1 MALRKSNQLTLRT
14 YKKIG
19 KLSPSC
25 AEIFY
30 NTKERGKK
38 HETVDKGTI
47 IRSTTLVLAMA
58 NQVIAIIGA
67 STFANSVW
75 YQIASV
81 VVTVI
86 SSLVSAWEN
95 NDWTYYAKLGTGVLD
110 ALEDGK
116 ITVEEVQ
123 ELLDK
128 HKVEE
133 KTE

>member
-1 MALRKSNQLTLRT
+1 MKQFIA
-14 YKKIG
+14 KIKD
-19 KLSPSC
+19 KL
-25 AEIFY
+25 A
-30 NTKERGKK
+30 TA
-38 HETVDKGTI
+38 DKGTI

>member
-1 MALRKSNQLTLRT
+1 MVNYLRLVRRFFIIRKKEVKSMKQFIA
-14 YKKIG
+14 KIKD
-19 KLSPSC
+19 KL
-25 AEIFY
+25 A
-30 NTKERGKK
+30 
-38 HETVDKGTI
+38 TVDKGTI

-81 VVTVI
+81 VVTMI

>member
-1 MALRKSNQLTLRT
+1 MKQFIA
-14 YKKIG
+14 KIKD
-19 KLSPSC
+19 KL
-25 AEIFY
+25 A
-30 NTKERGKK
+30 
-38 HETVDKGTI
+38 TVDKGTI

-86 SSLVSAWEN
+86 SSLVGAWEN

>member
-1 MALRKSNQLTLRT
+1 MKQFIA
-14 YKKIG
+14 KIKD
-19 KLSPSC
+19 KL
-25 AEIFY
+25 A
-30 NTKERGKK
+30 
-38 HETVDKGTI
+38 TVDKGTI

-58 NQVIAIIGA
+58 NQVIAIIGV

>member
-1 MALRKSNQLTLRT
+1 MKQFIA
-14 YKKIG
+14 KIKD
-19 KLSPSC
+19 KL
-25 AEIFY
+25 A
-30 NTKERGKK
+30 
-38 HETVDKGTI
+38 TVDKGTI

-81 VVTVI
+81 IVTVI

>member
-1 MALRKSNQLTLRT
+1 MKQFIA
-14 YKKIG
+14 KIKD
-19 KLSPSC
+19 KL
-25 AEIFY
+25 A
-30 NTKERGKK
+30 
-38 HETVDKGTI
+38 TVDKGTI

-81 VVTVI
+81 IVTVI

-128 HKVEE
+128 HKVKE

>member
-1 MALRKSNQLTLRT
+1 MKQFIA
-14 YKKIG
+14 KIKD
-19 KLSPSC
+19 KL
-25 AEIFY
+25 A
-30 NTKERGKK
+30 
-38 HETVDKGTI
+38 TVDKGTI

-116 ITVEEVQ
+116 ITVDEVQ

-133 KTE
+133 KTD

>member
-1 MALRKSNQLTLRT
+1 MKQFIA
-14 YKKIG
+14 KIKD
-19 KLSPSC
+19 KL
-25 AEIFY
+25 A
-30 NTKERGKK
+30 
-38 HETVDKGTI
+38 TVDKGTI

-81 VVTVI
+81 IVTVI

-95 NDWTYYAKLGTGVLD
+95 NDWTYFAKLGTGVLD

>member
-1 MALRKSNQLTLRT
+1 MKQFIA
-14 YKKIG
+14 KIKD
-19 KLSPSC
+19 KL
-25 AEIFY
+25 A
-30 NTKERGKK
+30 
-38 HETVDKGTI
+38 TVDKGTI

-67 STFANSVW
+67 STFASSVW

>member
-1 MALRKSNQLTLRT
+1 MKQFIA
-14 YKKIG
+14 KIKD
-19 KLSPSC
+19 KL
-25 AEIFY
+25 A
-30 NTKERGKK
+30 
-38 HETVDKGTI
+38 TVDKGTI

-58 NQVIAIIGA
+58 NQVIAIVGA

-128 HKVEE
+128 HKVKE
-133 KTE
+133 KT

>member
-1 MALRKSNQLTLRT
+1 MKQFIA
-14 YKKIG
+14 KIKD
-19 KLSPSC
+19 KL
-25 AEIFY
+25 A
-30 NTKERGKK
+30 
-38 HETVDKGTI
+38 TVDKGTI

>member
-1 MALRKSNQLTLRT
+1 MKQFIAKV
-14 YKKIG
+14 KD
-19 KLSPSC
+19 KL
-25 AEIFY
+25 A
-30 NTKERGKK
+30 
-38 HETVDKGTI
+38 TVDKGTI

>member
-1 MALRKSNQLTLRT
+1 M
-14 YKKIG
+14 
-19 KLSPSC
+19 
-25 AEIFY
+25 
-30 NTKERGKK
+30 
-38 HETVDKGTI
+38 
-47 IRSTTLVLAMA
+47 
-58 NQVIAIIGA
+58 
-67 STFANSVW
+67 
-75 YQIASV
+75 
-81 VVTVI
+81 I

>member
-1 MALRKSNQLTLRT
+1 MKQFIA
-14 YKKIG
+14 KIKD
-19 KLSPSC
+19 KL
-25 AEIFY
+25 A
-30 NTKERGKK
+30 
-38 HETVDKGTI
+38 TVDKGTI

-116 ITVEEVQ
+116 ITVDEVQ

>member
-1 MALRKSNQLTLRT
+1 MKQFIA
-14 YKKIG
+14 KIKD
-19 KLSPSC
+19 KL
-25 AEIFY
+25 A
-30 NTKERGKK
+30 
-38 HETVDKGTI
+38 TVDKGTI

-86 SSLVSAWEN
+86 SSLISAWEN